1 MTGQDKQI
9 VRIINR
15 KSFLI
20 LVIICILSILP
31 VACTKSPGVLETP
44 GKNDVLN
51 LYGTDPH
58 TLDPAISGDA
68 TSHQYVTQI
77 FSGLV
82 RLDDDLEPVP
92 DIAEKWI
99 VSDDGMTYTFYL
111 RKDVKF
117 HDGTQVTASDFKYS
131 WERTCNPA
139 TGSSTAETYLGD
151 IVGVRETLSGVNS
164 EISGVTV
171 IDDYTL
177 EVTID
182 APRSYFLYKLTYP
195 TTFVVDRKNVESG
208 KNWWHNPNGT
218 GPFILDEWIE
228 GDRLILVWNDLY
240 YGEAAKLSEVNFSL
254 WGGVPIVMYETGE
267 IDVTSVPVSY
277 KDKVTDI
284 NDPFYDDLRI
294 FPEFSFYFIGFNSE
308 KPPFID
314 YYVRAAFSMAIDKE
328 KITSLIF
335 RNMVEPAYG
344 ILPVGMPG
352 FNEELAGLE
361 YNPDKA
367 KQMLE
372 NSSYGSVE
380 NLPPI
385 TLTTAG
391 WGGIISQELEAIIDQ
406 WRQTLGVEVQV
417 RQLEP
422 ERYIYK
428 LAEEKDELF
437 DIGWVADYPHP
448 QGFLSILFETGV
460 QNNYGGYSDPEVD
473 ALLKE
478 GSLEQDLSA
487 SLEIYSRAEQLLVD
501 KACCIPLWFGENY
514 LLIKPYVKNYS
525 LNPLGIVML
534 DKVFIQKE

>member
-1 MTGQDKQI
+1 MRLFTRVSI
-9 VRIINR
+9 F
-15 KSFLI
+15 SLI
-20 LVIICILSILP
+20 IICTLSLLP
-31 VACTKSPGVLETP
+31 GACRNSRSEIEAP

-51 LYGTDPH
+51 LYGIDPH

-82 RLDDDLEPVP
+82 RLDSKLEPAP
-92 DIAEKWI
+92 DIAEKWD
-99 VSDDGMTYTFYL
+99 VSDDGMTYRFHL

-117 HDGTQVTASDFKYS
+117 HDGTPVTASDFKYS
-131 WERTCNPA
+131 WERACDPA

-151 IVGVRETLSGVNS
+151 IIGVKEKLAGLNP
-164 EISGVTV
+164 EIRGVT
-171 IDDYTL
+171 IKDDYTL

-182 APRSYFLYKLTYP
+182 APRSYFLFKLTYP
-195 TTFVVDRKNVESG
+195 TTFVIDRQNVELSS
-208 KNWWHNPNGT
+208 NWWHKPNGT
-218 GPFILDEWIE
+218 GPFKLDEWIE
-228 GDRLILVWNDLY
+228 GDRLVLEWNGLY
-240 YGEAAKLSEVNFSL
+240 YGEPAKLSKVNFFL
-254 WGGVPIVMYETGE
+254 WRGVPIVMYETGE

-284 NDPFYDDLRI
+284 NEPFYDELRI
-294 FPEFSFYFIGFNSE
+294 FPEFSFWFIGFNSE
-308 KPPFID
+308 KPPFD
-314 YYVRAAFSMAIDKE
+314 EYYARAAFSMAIDKK

-335 RNMVEPAYG
+335 RDMVAPANG

-352 FNEELAGLE
+352 FNEKLTSLE
-361 YNPDKA
+361 YNPDRA
-367 KQMLE
+367 REMLE
-372 NSSYGSVE
+372 KSSYGSAD

-406 WRQTLGVEVQV
+406 WRQTLGVDVKV

-428 LAEEKDELF
+428 LTEEKDELF

-460 QNNYGGYSDPEVD
+460 ENNYGGYSDPEVD
-473 ALLKE
+473 ALLQE
-478 GSLEQDLSA
+478 ASLEKDLST
-487 SLEIYSRAEQLLVD
+487 SLEIYSRAEQLLVE
-501 KACCIPLWFGENY
+501 KACSIPLWFGENY
-514 LLIKPYVKNYS
+514 VLVKPYVKDYY

-534 DKVFIQKE
+534 DKVSIDKE

>member
-1 MTGQDKQI
+1 M
-9 VRIINR
+9 RILTRI
-15 KSFLI
+15 FLLTLTI
-20 LVIICILSILP
+20 LCILSVLP
-31 VACTKSPGVLETP
+31 GSCTNSQSIIEPPGE
-44 GKNDVLN
+44 NDVLN
-51 LYGTDPH
+51 LYGIDPH

-77 FSGLV
+77 YSGLV
-82 RLDDDLEPVP
+82 RLDDNLEPVP
-92 DIAEKWI
+92 DIAEKWK
-99 VSDDGMTYTFYL
+99 VSDDGMTYTFFL

-117 HDGTQVTASDFKYS
+117 HDGTPVTASDFKYS
-131 WERTCNPA
+131 WERACNPA
-139 TGSSTAETYLGD
+139 TGSSTAETFLGD
-151 IVGVRETLSGVNS
+151 IIGVKETLAGDDP
-164 EISGVTV
+164 EISGVVV

-177 EVTID
+177 EVNID
-182 APRSYFLYKLTYP
+182 APRSYFLFKLTYP
-195 TTFVVDRKNVESG
+195 TSFVTDRQNVESG

-218 GPFILDEWIE
+218 GPFKLEEWTK
-228 GDRLILVWNDLY
+228 GDRLILGWNDQY
-240 YGEAAKLSEVNFSL
+240 YGNKAKLSKIFFNL

-284 NDPFYDDLRI
+284 SDPFHNELDI

-308 KPPFID
+308 KPPFDD
-314 YYVRAAFSMAIDKE
+314 YYVRAAFSMAVDKK

-335 RNMVEPAYG
+335 RGMVEPADG

-352 FNEELAGLE
+352 FNEDLVGLE

-367 KQMLE
+367 REMLK
-372 NSSYGSVE
+372 NSSYGSAD

-385 TLTTAG
+385 SLTTAG

-406 WRQTLGVEVQV
+406 WRQTLGIDVKV

-422 ERYIYK
+422 ERYIYN
-428 LAEEKDELF
+428 LAEVKDELF

-448 QGFLSILFETGV
+448 QGFLPVLFETGV
-460 QNNYGGYSDPEVD
+460 ENNYGGYNDPDVD
-473 ALLKE
+473 TLLKE
-478 GSLEQDLSA
+478 ASLEKDLLS
-487 SLEIYSRAEQLLVD
+487 SLEIYSRAEQLLVE

-514 LLIKPYVKNYS
+514 LLIKPYVKNYY

-534 DKVFIQKE
+534 DKVSIDKN

>member
-1 MTGQDKQI
+1 M
-9 VRIINR
+9 RILTRI
-15 KSFLI
+15 FLLTLTI
-20 LVIICILSILP
+20 LCILSVLP
-31 VACTKSPGVLETP
+31 GSCTNSQSIIEPPGE
-44 GKNDVLN
+44 NDVLN
-51 LYGTDPH
+51 LYGIDPH

-77 FSGLV
+77 YSGLV
-82 RLDDDLEPVP
+82 RLDDNLEPVP
-92 DIAEKWI
+92 DIAEKWK
-99 VSDDGMTYTFYL
+99 VSDDGMTYTFFL

-117 HDGTQVTASDFKYS
+117 HDGTPVTASDFKYS
-131 WERTCNPA
+131 WERACNPA
-139 TGSSTAETYLGD
+139 TGSSTAETFLGD
-151 IVGVRETLSGVNS
+151 IIGVKETLAGDDP
-164 EISGVTV
+164 EISGVVV

-177 EVTID
+177 EVNID
-182 APRSYFLYKLTYP
+182 APRSYFLFKLTYP
-195 TTFVVDRKNVESG
+195 TSFVTDRQNVESG

-218 GPFILDEWIE
+218 GPFKLEEWTK
-228 GDRLILVWNDLY
+228 GDRLILGWNDQY
-240 YGEAAKLSEVNFSL
+240 YGNKAKLSKIFFNL

-284 NDPFYDDLRI
+284 SDPFHNELNI

-308 KPPFID
+308 KPPFDD
-314 YYVRAAFSMAIDKE
+314 YYVRAAFSMAVDKK

-335 RNMVEPAYG
+335 RGMVEPADG

-352 FNEELAGLE
+352 FNEDLVGLE

-367 KQMLE
+367 REMLK
-372 NSSYGSVE
+372 NSSYGSAD

-385 TLTTAG
+385 SLTTAG

-406 WRQTLGVEVQV
+406 WRQTLGIDVKV

-422 ERYIYK
+422 ERYIYN
-428 LAEEKDELF
+428 LAEVKDELF

-448 QGFLSILFETGV
+448 QGFLPVLFETGV
-460 QNNYGGYSDPEVD
+460 ENNYGGYNDPDVD
-473 ALLKE
+473 TLLKE
-478 GSLEQDLSA
+478 ASLEKDLLS
-487 SLEIYSRAEQLLVD
+487 SLEIYSRAEQLLVE

-514 LLIKPYVKNYS
+514 LLIKPYVKNYY

-534 DKVFIQKE
+534 DKVSIDKN

>member
-1 MTGQDKQI
+1 M
-9 VRIINR
+9 RIFSRI
-15 KSFLI
+15 SFLI
-20 LVIICILSILP
+20 LTILCILSVLS
-31 VACTKSPGVLETP
+31 VACKNSQSNIEPP

-51 LYGTDPH
+51 LYGIDPH
-58 TLDPAISGDA
+58 TLDPAISGDS

-82 RLDDDLEPVP
+82 RLDNNLEPIP
-92 DIAEKWI
+92 DIAEKWGI
-99 VSDDGMTYTFYL
+99 SDDGMTYTFYL

-131 WERTCNPA
+131 WERACNPA

-151 IVGVRETLSGVNS
+151 IIGVKETLSGGDP
-164 EISGVTV
+164 EIKGLIVKG
-171 IDDYTL
+171 DYIL
-177 EVTID
+177 EVNID

-195 TTFVVDRKNVESG
+195 TTFVIDRKNVESG

-218 GPFILDEWIE
+218 GPFKLGQWTE
-228 GDRLILVWNDLY
+228 GDRLVLVWNDQY
-240 YGEAAKLSEVNFSL
+240 YGEPAKLSRVNFSL

-267 IDVTSVPVSY
+267 IDVTGVPVSF
-277 KDKVTDI
+277 KDRVTDI
-284 NDPFYDDLRI
+284 NDPFYNELRI

-308 KPPFID
+308 KPPFND

-328 KITSLIF
+328 KITSIIY
-335 RNMVEPAYG
+335 RDMVEPADG
-344 ILPVGMPG
+344 ILPIGMPG
-352 FNEELAGLE
+352 FNEGLAGLE

-367 KQMLE
+367 RDMLQ
-372 NSSYGSVE
+372 NSSYG
-380 NLPPI
+380 NIDILPPI

-406 WRQTLGVEVQV
+406 WRQTLGVDVKV

-448 QGFLSILFETGV
+448 QGFLSVLFETGV
-460 QNNYGGYSDPEVD
+460 KNNYGGYSDPEVD
-473 ALLKE
+473 ALLNE
-478 GSLEQDLSA
+478 ASLEKDLST
-487 SLEIYSRAEQLLVD
+487 SLEIYSRVERLLVE
-501 KACCIPLWFGENY
+501 KACCIPLFFGENY
-514 LLIKPYVKNYS
+514 LLVKPYVKDYY

-534 DKVFIQKE
+534 DKVSIEKD

>member
-1 MTGQDKQI
+1 MVRRFTQI
-9 VRIINR
+9 FIF
-15 KSFLI
+15 S
-20 LVIICILSILP
+20 LVIVNILATSLTG
-31 VACTKSPGVLETP
+31 CTKSLSQTETL

-51 LYGTDPH
+51 LYGVDPH
-58 TLDPAISGDA
+58 TLDPAISGDS

-82 RLDDDLEPVP
+82 RLDSNLEPVP
-92 DIAEKWI
+92 DIAEKWEI
-99 VSDDGMTYTFYL
+99 SDDRMTYTFHL

-117 HDGTQVTASDFKYS
+117 HDGTRVTASDFKYS

-151 IVGVRETLSGVNS
+151 IVGVRETIEGKNS
-164 EISGVTV
+164 EINGVIV

-177 EVTID
+177 EVKID
-182 APRSYFLYKLTYP
+182 APRSYFLFKLAYP
-195 TTFVVDRKNVESG
+195 TTFVTDRQNVESG
-208 KNWWHNPNGT
+208 NNWWHDPNGT
-218 GPFILDEWIE
+218 GPFKLEEWIK
-228 GDRLILVWNDLY
+228 GNDLVLVRNDLY
-240 YGEAAKLSEVNFSL
+240 YGDPAKLKKVNFYL
-254 WGGVPIVMYETGE
+254 WRGVPIVMYETGE
-267 IDVTSVPVSY
+267 IDVTSVPVSF

-284 NDPFYDDLRI
+284 NEPFYNELRI

-308 KPPFID
+308 KPPFND
-314 YYVRAAFSMAIDKE
+314 YYVRAAFSMAINKE

-335 RNMVEPAYG
+335 RDMVKPAFG
-344 ILPVGMPG
+344 ILPAGMPG
-352 FNEELAGLE
+352 FDKNLVGLE

-367 KQMLE
+367 KEMLE
-372 NSSYGSVE
+372 NSSYGSAD
-380 NLPPI
+380 NLPQI

-406 WRQTLGVEVQV
+406 WRQTLGVDVKV

-448 QGFLSILFETGV
+448 QGFLSVLFETGV
-460 QNNYGGYSDPEVD
+460 KNNYGGYSDPEVD
-473 ALLKE
+473 SLLKK
-478 GSLEQDLSA
+478 A
-487 SLEIYSRAEQLLVD
+487 SLEKNISVSLETYSKAEQLLIG

-514 LLIKPYVKNYS
+514 ILVKPYVKNYY
-525 LNPLGIVML
+525 LNPLGMVML
-534 DKVFIQKE
+534 DKVSIEKD